1 MKKGILALLAFVLG
15 IHAGFGCGSA
25 RATAAIEAPCC
36 GANCPVPS
44 AGHSA
49 CCQAQNPGAAAQAVS
64 AKANRP
70 SFQPL
75 ADSIHPRVVM
85 AELIGI
91 ERVSIFQNSPP
102 GAMKLALLCS
112 RQI

>member
-1 MKKGILALLAFVLG
+1 MP
-15 IHAGFGCGSA
+15 GSA
-25 RATAAIEAPCC
+25 A
-36 GANCPVPS
+36 GARERQQLSKPP
-44 AGHSA
+44 
-49 CCQAQNPGAAAQAVS
+49 AAAQIALSPQPVIQRA
-64 AKANRP
+64 AKPKTRALLRKLSLRRP
-70 SFQPL
+70 TALFQPL

-91 ERVSIFQNSPP
+91 ERVSIFQNGPP